1 MKVFTD
7 MIKVLDGQNRDNS
20 DKSIIESVG
29 KEGVLVPLL
38 VYSDP
43 EETGKYVLV
52 AGHRRLASAV
62 HFNLKEVPVEVIP
75 QDQAERARALENLD
89 RKGLHPLDEAT
100 EIRTLQRQGY
110 DNGVIAAMLGMEL
123 PKVIRR
129 SKLNNLSPEVKKEFL
144 AGKMD
149 ASVAEELS
157 VMEPEAQESIWGHA
171 RFGNYDARAIRSM
184 YLEKQGLSLD
194 GVCERILKITPSCAE
209 CPHNAAASDP
219 LLFPGTMGSCKDPSC
234 YCRKLKSVMDAEKVQ
249 KVLVPDSTVGES
261 FSKALKDNKI
271 RSRKIKNEWNLSTD
285 PKGTKVLLYDGRVRY
300 EDPAETKKKDPAAAE
315 RRKVLKQEYEETAS
329 EFFEEMGLMMAEFA
343 DSWYAKNH
351 KGEPLPDKDERMV
364 LTRKLLDE
372 QQNLT
377 GFLYGQYYHN
387 GKSIMDGA
395 DNRRRFSIAMLFSL
409 FDGKQQTLYPTSLR
423 DLWHGAQLELPEQ
436 IGIEETLQLKT
447 SKHRKKVQE
456 LAADLKKIL
465 KEYKD
470 LEGK

>member
-144 AGKMD
+144 DGKMD

-157 VMEPEAQESIWGHA
+157 VMEPETQESIWGRA

-194 GVCERILKITPSCAE
+194 GVCEKILGMKPSCAE
-209 CPHNAAASDP
+209 CPHNVAASDP
-219 LLFPGTMGSCKDPSC
+219 LLFPGTMGSCKDPGC
-234 YCRKLKSVMDAEKVQ
+234 YCRKLRAVMDTEKVTG
-249 KVLVPDSTVGES
+249 VIVPDSDIGES
-261 FSKALKDNKI
+261 FSKALKANKI
-271 RSRKIKNEWNLSTD
+271 RSRKVRDMWKLSTE
-285 PKGTKVLLYDGRVRY
+285 KSRGSIKVLIYDGRVRY
-300 EDPAETKKKDPAAAE
+300 EEPSESKRKDPAARD
-315 RRKVLKQEYEETAS
+315 RRNAIKQQYSDLVKTLPCELGA
-329 EFFEEMGLMMAEFA
+329 MIAEFA
-343 DSWYAKNH
+343 DSWWMKNH
-351 KGEPLPDKDERMV
+351 KGEPLPDKDERV
-364 LTRKLLDE
+364 ILAKKLLSDSYSVKR
-372 QQNLT
+372 
-377 GFLYGQYYHN
+377 FLYGNQYQ
-387 GKSIMDGA
+387 SSDPVLEGA
-395 DNRRRFSIAMLFSL
+395 DNRKKFSIAFLYSTFE
-409 FDGKQQTLYPTSLR
+409 GKPYLDPS
-423 DLWHGAQLELPEQ
+423 DLSWCSGEFRCPETTE
-436 IGIEETLQLKT
+436 IESTLQLKT
-447 SKHRKKVQE
+447 SRHRKKVLDICEQ
-456 LAADLKKIL
+456 LKTL
-465 KEYKD
+465 FDEYKS